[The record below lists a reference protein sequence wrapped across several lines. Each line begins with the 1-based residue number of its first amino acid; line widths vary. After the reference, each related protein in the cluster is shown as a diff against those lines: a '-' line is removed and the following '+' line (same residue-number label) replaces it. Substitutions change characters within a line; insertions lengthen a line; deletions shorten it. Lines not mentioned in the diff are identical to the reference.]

1 MMSFLTLL
9 MSELIF
15 NQKAHLWL
23 EAAILL
29 NGKYHIFFGVRQILG
44 LDSALRLNEPLART
58 YNLTSL

>member
-1 MMSFLTLL
+1 MMSFLTLLYFMMSFLTLLL

-44 LDSALRLNEPLART
+44 LDSALRL
-58 YNLTSL
+58 